1 MSSSALID
9 KICASSNTSTS
20 TSSNPRPKPCSRAPN
35 STREPFL
42 NGISCSPFASRIAVP
57 WLLPG
62 FRCPRTPARS
72 TSAFIFW
79 NVFVAV
85 RVRCAVQITVRFGN
99 RVHSATTIIMT
110 MNVLA
115 TCRGIDNEIPPTV
128 AANRPSSRMPR
139 ITWPRPSC
147 HVSNSTPNSR
157 QRSSTSNHNVSTI
170 PSGITTCRAASESRS
185 VERSTAAAAG
195 IRHPLSVAL
204 RVSSPDQP
212 IQLAQF
218 LIRRGDRV
226 RRNLAVIELLRQRAP
241 HRRQHVTTRTL
252 KRLSDR
258 LRRPAWRR
266 SIRPDRLE
274 MAALRHDDH
283 LPYESERQPPASSTN
298 EPSPRVPLNA
308 DALNEPPRPRRFG
321 SLDEQVNA
329 GTRHRPLD
337 EDDRLGHRCE
347 KLAHLS
353 DGDAVQVVAPQAAA
367 KHDPE
372 TIPGC

>member
-99 RVHSATTIIMT
+99 RVHNATTIIMT

-128 AANRPSSRMPR
+128 AASMPSSRSPR
-139 ITWPRPSC
+139 TTWPRPSC

-157 QRSSTSNHNVSTI
+157 QRSSTSNQRVSTI

-195 IRHPLSVAL
+195 IRHPLLVLSI
-204 RVSSPDQP
+204 RGPDQP
-212 IQLAQF
+212 IQLPQ
-218 LIRRGDRV
+218 LLVRRRDRIRRH
-226 RRNLAVIELLRQRAP
+226 LAVVELLRQRTP
-241 HRRQHVTTRTL
+241 HRRQHVTTRTVQ
-252 KRLSDR
+252 RLGDR
-258 LRRPAWRR
+258 LRSLTRRR
-266 SIRPDRLE
+266 SIRSDSLEVGPLRQDR
-274 MAALRHDDH
+274 H
-283 LPYESERQPPASSTN
+283 LQYESERQPPASSTN
-298 EPSPRVPLNA
+298 EPRPRVPLNA

-329 GTRHRPLD
+329 GTRHRPLS
-337 EDDRLGHRCE
+337 EHHSLGNRRRELPSLRVGHV
-347 KLAHLS
+347 
-353 DGDAVQVVAPQAAA
+353 VQVIAAQ
-367 KHDPE
+367 P
-372 TIPGC
+372 